1 MLKSDVRS
9 RDLDMVNGLPGS
21 LGALSNL
28 TPDGEYNFEKEYVFY
43 EYQERNQTLLLTVWK
58 TSNRVWQHCRT
69 RFAEQWTSGNRAE
82 NPKDRF

>member
-43 EYQERNQTLLLTVWK
+43 EYQE
-58 TSNRVWQHCRT
+58 
-69 RFAEQWTSGNRAE
+69 
-82 NPKDRF
+82 

>member
-9 RDLDMVNGLPGS
+9 RDLGMVNGLPGS

-43 EYQERNQTLLLTVWK
+43 EYQE
-58 TSNRVWQHCRT
+58 
-69 RFAEQWTSGNRAE
+69 
-82 NPKDRF
+82 